1 MRFLTRSRLTNTK
14 YLLNT
19 PGHFRGTRGGVTSP
33 RMEGRE
39 QTLWRRRLS
48 REMAALIALKLAA
61 LALLWWLFFS
71 PAHRPVVD
79 ADAAGRRLGVPQA
92 AARTETAPAAPAAP
106 GARRD

>member
-1 MRFLTRSRLTNTK
+1 M
-14 YLLNT
+14 
-19 PGHFRGTRGGVTSP
+19 G
-33 RMEGRE
+33 GRE
-39 QTLWRRRLS
+39 LTLWRRRLS
-48 REMAALIALKLAA
+48 RELAGLIALKLVA

-92 AARTETAPAAPAAP
+92 AVRAEAAPAAPAAP